1 MSDVTGKV
9 ESILKFGNGSELG
22 RMKADILRVLTVYRG
37 VSWRSELFIDLR
49 KLLDFL
55 GRPYTVKANVL
66 DEALNSLKSDGIITI
81 EDRTRGIMM
90 QEGTYVDQLIH
101 LNDYVKIRN
110 ILYKDPIF
118 NSYMYS
124 RYKMVED
131 ALSRQS

>member
-9 ESILKFGNGSELG
+9 ESILNVSDESELSK
-22 RMKADILRVLTVYRG
+22 MKADIVRVLTVYRG
-37 VSWRSELFIDLR
+37 VLWRSELFIDIG

-55 GRPYTVKANVL
+55 GRPYTVKANVI
-66 DEALNSLKSDGIITI
+66 DEALNSLKSDGVITI
-81 EDRTRGIMM
+81 EDRTRGIML

-101 LNDYVKIRN
+101 LNDYAKVRS
-110 ILYKDPIF
+110 ILYKDSIF

-124 RYKMVED
+124 RYRMVEN

>member
-9 ESILKFGNGSELG
+9 ESILNVSYESELSK
-22 RMKADILRVLTVYRG
+22 MKADIVRVLTVYRG
-37 VSWRSELFIDLR
+37 VLWRSELFIDIG

-55 GRPYTVKANVL
+55 GRPYTVKANVI
-66 DEALNSLKSDGIITI
+66 DEALNSLKSDGVITI
-81 EDRTRGIMM
+81 EDRTRGIML

-101 LNDYVKIRN
+101 LNDYAKVRS
-110 ILYKDPIF
+110 ILYKDSIF

-124 RYKMVED
+124 RYRMVEN

>member
-1 MSDVTGKV
+1 MSDIIGKV
-9 ESILKFGNGSELG
+9 ESILKAGDESELG
-22 RMKADILRVLTVYRG
+22 RMKADIVRVLTVYRG
-37 VSWRSELFIDLR
+37 VSWKSELYMDLG

-55 GRPYTVKANVL
+55 GRPYTVKANLL
-66 DEALNSLKSDGIITI
+66 DEALNSLKSDEIITI
-81 EDRTRGIMM
+81 EDRTRGILM

-101 LNDYVKIRN
+101 LNDYLKVRS

>member
-9 ESILKFGNGSELG
+9 ESILNVGDESELSK
-22 RMKADILRVLTVYRG
+22 MKADIVRVLTVYRG
-37 VSWRSELFIDLR
+37 VLWRSELFMDIG

-55 GRPYTVKANVL
+55 GRPYTVKANVI
-66 DEALNSLKSDGIITI
+66 DEALNSLKSDGVITI
-81 EDRTRGIMM
+81 EDRTRGIML

-101 LNDYVKIRN
+101 LNDYAKVRS
-110 ILYKDPIF
+110 ILYKDSIF

-124 RYKMVED
+124 RYRMVEN